1 MHIVNYKTSGI
12 LTSLERHTRR
22 WRYTSKNNT
31 ESAYLK
37 FWFADRLGLVA
48 GVSAVWDVVAEV
60 VDVDALLVLAV
71 PLELFAALGRL
82 STPAGFQCG
91 SDYVNTF
98 CCNIGRIIQVVQ
110 KLMSVLCKTQLVHFY
125 FNPLVHFITFIFAQ
139 NCTITILFLNTLSRF

>member
-1 MHIVNYKTSGI
+1 M
-12 LTSLERHTRR
+12 
-22 WRYTSKNNT
+22 
-31 ESAYLK
+31 
-37 FWFADRLGLVA
+37 
-48 GVSAVWDVVAEV
+48 WDVVAEV

-71 PLELFAALGRL
+71 PLELVAALGRL